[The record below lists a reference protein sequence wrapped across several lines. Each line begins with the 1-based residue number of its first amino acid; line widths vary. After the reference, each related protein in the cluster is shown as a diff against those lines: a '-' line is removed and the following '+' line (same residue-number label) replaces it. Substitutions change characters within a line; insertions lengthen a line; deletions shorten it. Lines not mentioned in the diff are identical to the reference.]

1 MFLELLFKFFFFK
14 FLRTLPVRNVQT
26 PFTWSPPIGDVL
38 ERREDEK
45 KKERDQQRK
54 QEQLRWSVNRSLSLL

>member
-14 FLRTLPVRNVQT
+14 FLRTVPVRNV

-38 ERREDEK
+38 EKRQDEK
-45 KKERDQQRK
+45 KKERERSGKEIRAAQMECK
-54 QEQLRWSVNRSLSLL
+54 QIS

>member
-45 KKERDQQRK
+45 KKERERSGKETRAAQMECK
-54 QEQLRWSVNRSLSLL
+54 QIS